1 MNDLVA
7 LWVPLSVLGLGVL
20 LLLVDVLIPP
30 RKAAPADIGWL
41 VAVGLVLLFGATFLV
56 EVEGTAAAG
65 AYRTGPWALFFQR
78 LFLAAGA
85 LAAFGGIEDVQRR
98 TPGRQGEYWLM
109 MLFSLAGMVIV
120 PGAQSLLLVVIAFEL
135 MSVPLYVLAAHAKTD
150 AMEEPGKGN
159 AAEAAIK
166 LYLVGALSTAFTL
179 FGLALLTGLTGTL
192 ELAQIGAAPL
202 SPLAAVGLLFVLGGL
217 GYKIGMVPFHMWVP
231 DTYQGARAPFV
242 AFLSVAPKAAGLAV
256 LAGIFTFGMHGQRAL
271 WVPPIA
277 MAAFLS
283 MAIGNLLAVT
293 QSDARRLLAYSG
305 VAQMGYVLIALATG
319 EELGLAMVL
328 FFLVAYLFTNL
339 GAFLVVHANAEA
351 GAGFNVDGL
360 SGLSRRAP
368 KLALALACF
377 LLSLAGIP
385 FVVGFWAKLYV
396 LLAAYRAGLV
406 GLVVAGVVL
415 AVIGLFYYLRLL
427 RAAYMTDPSAE
438 LSAAMDANGPPRRT
452 PALGLAIALCV
463 IAVVGLGLFP
473 SPLLA
478 SATRASHDLIA
489 PPTCPACPAC
499 PAAEPPIVGAR

>member
-1 MNDLVA
+1 MNDLVT
-7 LWVPLSVLGLGVL
+7 LWVPLAVLGLGVL
-20 LLLVDVLIPP
+20 LLLVDVLTPP
-30 RKAAPADIGWL
+30 KKAAQADVGWL
-41 VAVGLVLLFGATFLV
+41 VAVGLLVIFGATFLV
-56 EVEGTAAAG
+56 DVQGVAAYG

-78 LFLAAGA
+78 LFLVAGA
-85 LAAFGGIEDVQRR
+85 LAAFGGVEDVQKR

-109 MLFSLAGMVIV
+109 MLFSLSGMVLV
-120 PGAQSLLLVVIAFEL
+120 PGAQNLLLVVVAFEL
-135 MSVPLYVLAAHAKTD
+135 MSIPLYVLAAHGKTD
-150 AMEEPGKGN
+150 PDEASAKGN
-159 AAEAAIK
+159 AAEAAVK
-166 LYLVGALSTAFTL
+166 LYFVGALSTAFTL
-179 FGLALLTGLTGTL
+179 FGLGLLTGLTGTT
-192 ELAQIGAAPL
+192 ELARIGAAPL
-202 SPLAAVGLLFVLGGL
+202 QPLAALGLLFVLGGL

-256 LAGIFTFGMHGQRAL
+256 IAGIFAFGMQTQKSL
-271 WVPPIA
+271 WVGPLG

-293 QSDARRLLAYSG
+293 QSDTRRLLGYSG

-319 EELGLAMVL
+319 EEFGLAMVL

-351 GAGFNVDGL
+351 GAGFEVDGL
-360 SGLSRRAP
+360 AGLSRRAP

-406 GLVVAGVVL
+406 SLVVAGVVL

-427 RAAYMTDPSAE
+427 RAAYMTEPTVSRPDE
-438 LSAAMDANGPPRRT
+438 RFGG

-463 IAVVGLGLFP
+463 VAVVGLGLFP
-473 SPLLA
+473 KPLLDA
-478 SATRASHDLIA
+478 ATRASHDLGV
-489 PPTCPACPAC
+489 
-499 PAAEPPIVGAR
+499 PAAAPHVGAR